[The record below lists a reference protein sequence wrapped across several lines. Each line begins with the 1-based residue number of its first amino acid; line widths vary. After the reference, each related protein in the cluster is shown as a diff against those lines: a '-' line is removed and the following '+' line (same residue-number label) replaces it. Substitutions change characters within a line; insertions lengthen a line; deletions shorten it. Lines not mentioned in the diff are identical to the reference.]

1 MILSDYET
9 AFRVLE
15 KFCEILYYV
24 CDYCLLLFDFFFDM
38 ISPSFCLCVVIA
50 RS

>member
-15 KFCEILYYV
+15 NFVKYYIMFV
-24 CDYCLLLFDFFFDM
+24 IIAFSCLIFFDM